1 MHQRVEKQ
9 PLSIVDLTRLTEMK
23 VSLVLTRRAVL
34 VSKSISKSVKHTAE
48 EDNVIEEQAFLYRES
63 PDCSIPL
70 MGQ

>member
-1 MHQRVEKQ
+1 MHQPVEKQ

-48 EDNVIEEQAFLYRES
+48 EDNVIEEQAFLSREC